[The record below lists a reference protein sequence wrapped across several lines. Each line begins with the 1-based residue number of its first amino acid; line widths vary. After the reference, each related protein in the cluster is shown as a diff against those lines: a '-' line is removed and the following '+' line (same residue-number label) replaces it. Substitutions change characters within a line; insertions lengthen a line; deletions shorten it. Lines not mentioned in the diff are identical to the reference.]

1 LDDVLETTNQGAP
14 IQQPKKNANLVPSQS
29 MPIKYKEDNKSE
41 NSTRSRMK
49 ERSTLIGKG
58 SKYTKYVE
66 LAEVDS
72 HLEVIKDDDYLRH
85 YENDIK
91 LRIREFNKWMQMFQD
106 AEGGLMN
113 IARGY
118 KKYGL

>member
-1 LDDVLETTNQGAP
+1 
-14 IQQPKKNANLVPSQS
+14 
-29 MPIKYKEDNKSE
+29 
-41 NSTRSRMK
+41 MK

>member
-1 LDDVLETTNQGAP
+1 MRDD
-14 IQQPKKNANLVPSQS
+14 
-29 MPIKYKEDNKSE
+29 KSE
-41 NSTRSRMK
+41 TSTRSKLK
-49 ERSTLIGKG
+49 EVSTLIGAG

-91 LRIREFNKWMQMFQD
+91 LRIREFNK
-106 AEGGLMN
+106 
-113 IARGY
+113 
-118 KKYGL
+118 